1 MTRYMTF
8 GGIAVGA
15 LIAGLVTFAF
25 RPSQVVPLVPT
36 QSAHAVVPQKE
47 PAVQRTETGSVA
59 DSVLREAARRR
70 LAKALIAQ
78 EPARPA
84 EPTGGEPTG
93 TLPPLKQAALT
104 PESSPSARPLEAENP
119 SIQTTNPS
127 AQTTNP
133 SAQTTNPS
141 TQITNVP
148 ITAPAAAPAP
158 PRPSED
164 ANRLAA
170 LASQSIDNGD
180 IVGARLLLER
190 AARGGEG
197 KALFMLAETYD
208 PFALTRMN
216 VRGLTGDPDIARNYY
231 VRALSAGVGEARDR
245 LAALAQ

>member
-93 TLPPLKQAALT
+93 TLPPLKQAALA

-127 AQTTNP
+127 TQTTN
-133 SAQTTNPS
+133 
-141 TQITNVP
+141 VP
-148 ITAPAAAPAP
+148 MTAPAAAPAP

>member
-84 EPTGGEPTG
+84 EPTG
-93 TLPPLKQAALT
+93 TLPPLKQAALA

-119 SIQTTNPS
+119 SI
-127 AQTTNP
+127 QTTNP